1 MKKIDYFYLKGCP
14 YCKKADE
21 MLEQLLEENPQY
33 KKLEIYRIEESTNM
47 EYCSMMDYFYVPCFF
62 VDGINRHEGKVTN
75 EALQKVLDEAMNG

>member
-21 MLEQLLEENPQY
+21 MLEQLMEENPQY

-47 EYCSMMDYFYVPCFF
+47 EYCSMMESS
-62 VDGINRHEGKVTN
+62 N
-75 EALQKVLDEAMNG
+75 